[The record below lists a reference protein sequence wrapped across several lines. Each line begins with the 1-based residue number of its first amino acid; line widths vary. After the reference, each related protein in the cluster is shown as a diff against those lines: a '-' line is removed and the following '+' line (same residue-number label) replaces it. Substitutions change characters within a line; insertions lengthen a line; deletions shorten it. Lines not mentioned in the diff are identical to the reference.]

1 VVGCSVWTLAE
12 AEGLAVLDGAVAAPI
27 GRPIGNT
34 QLYVLGAQQQRQP
47 MHSVGELYIGGAG
60 VARGYLNRPELTTE
74 RFIASPY
81 APNERL
87 YKTGDLV
94 RYRTDGE
101 LEFIG
106 RLDDQVK
113 IRGFR
118 IELGEIE
125 GQLRQLGTVREAVV
139 MAREDVP
146 GQKRLV
152 AYVVPSE
159 DTTADVNGYREGLAA
174 VLPDYMVPA
183 VFVVLDALPLTPNGK
198 VDKKALPAP
207 DGSEGEAA
215 AYVAPRNA
223 IEQVL
228 CEVWAEVLKRERVG
242 VQDNFFSVGGDS
254 ILSIRIVSL
263 LKSRGLV
270 IDIKDIFQHQTIAQL
285 APYIGQNAS
294 HDMDFVDNKKIE
306 KMLSRNRHK
315 SNENDVRI
323 II

>member
-1 VVGCSVWTLAE
+1 
-12 AEGLAVLDGAVAAPI
+12 
-27 GRPIGNT
+27 
-34 QLYVLGAQQQRQP
+34 
-47 MHSVGELYIGGAG
+47 
-60 VARGYLNRPELTTE
+60 
-74 RFIASPY
+74 
-81 APNERL
+81 
-87 YKTGDLV
+87 
-94 RYRTDGE
+94 
-101 LEFIG
+101 
-106 RLDDQVK
+106 
-113 IRGFR
+113 
-118 IELGEIE
+118 
-125 GQLRQLGTVREAVV
+125 
-139 MAREDVP
+139 
-146 GQKRLV
+146 
-152 AYVVPSE
+152 
-159 DTTADVNGYREGLAA
+159 
-174 VLPDYMVPA
+174 
-183 VFVVLDALPLTPNGK
+183 
-198 VDKKALPAP
+198 
-207 DGSEGEAA
+207 
-215 AYVAPRNA
+215 VAPRNA